1 MVTSIQQKK
10 IYLLLAC
17 ISILSIGC
25 TNEEPTLKDN
35 NNMASFDLVDFF
47 SGKTQGSGFV
57 QDRSGKIIRSFE
69 VITIGNFVDGSG
81 TLQETFT
88 WNDGEIE
95 ERIWTLNSEE
105 NDKWSGEASDVI
117 GTAEGE
123 VIGDTLRWSYT
134 LVLKVGSKKINF
146 KFDDQMWLS
155 ESGVMVNHAKF
166 SKFGIHLGDVVVSF
180 NKQ

>member
-1 MVTSIQQKK
+1 
-10 IYLLLAC
+10 
-17 ISILSIGC
+17 
-25 TNEEPTLKDN
+25 
-35 NNMASFDLVDFF
+35 
-47 SGKTQGSGFV
+47 
-57 QDRSGKIIRSFE
+57 

-81 TLQETFT
+81 TLQETFS

-95 ERIWTLNSEE
+95 ERIWTLSSEE
-105 NDKWSGEASDVI
+105 NNKWSGEASDVI